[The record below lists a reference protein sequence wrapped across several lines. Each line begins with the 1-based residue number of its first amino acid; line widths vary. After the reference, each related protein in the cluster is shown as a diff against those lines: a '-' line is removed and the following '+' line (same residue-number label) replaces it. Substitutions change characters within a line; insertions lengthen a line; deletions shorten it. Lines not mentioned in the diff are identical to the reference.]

1 MNLNKDVDKLF
12 ASAHYDFGEGFTST
26 LMKQLSE
33 QKYEARIWDL
43 SSIWMVRAVA
53 AAVLFFGV
61 YAAWQYQQGSADAL
75 LGTEDLSFYDWTLL
89 EELQ

>member
-1 MNLNKDVDKLF
+1 
-12 ASAHYDFGEGFTST
+12 
-26 LMKQLSE
+26 
-33 QKYEARIWDL
+33 
-43 SSIWMVRAVA
+43 VA